1 MSILSDIV
9 AEAITLEHKL
19 LAAFEAS
26 PVGKMIEDDFKA
38 AIKELESVAAHDLMI
53 AVKTIGIA
61 VLEALAT
68 SGGNT
73 SAAIAAGIAAAGP
86 AFRAAEVDISQ
97 KTVTTLVGTV
107 VNQLAVVAP
116 VTK

>member
-9 AEAITLEHKL
+9 AEVITLEHKL

-38 AIKELESVAAHDLMI
+38 AVKELESVAAHDL
-53 AVKTIGIA
+53 ANVVKTIGVAI
-61 VLEALAT
+61 LEGLAT

-73 SAAIAAGIAAAGP
+73 TAAIAAGIAAAGP
-86 AFRAAEVDISQ
+86 AFKAAEADISQ